1 MRARLLRP
9 ATGLAL
15 LSAAVLALSASAA
28 TPAPLTLTD
37 AKGDGNGVNDAGTG
51 LGLEG
56 APGPGSRAGVDVV
69 SLTLANTV
77 VGRGSKATCN
87 GFTATLELSGPPE
100 ASNTLYR
107 VQGTGALNSGRFWLR
122 HLNNP
127 VDGTRTTLQYESD
140 AVTTMPIAP
149 AKIDGNKIIFTVT
162 AKDIKATGEKAGFTY
177 NAPSVDIRASSGAV
191 FAPVWDQLL
200 NEEKSFKTC

>member
-1 MRARLLRP
+1 MRARLIRP
-9 ATGLAL
+9 AVALAAVT
-15 LSAAVLALSASAA
+15 AAVLATTATAA
-28 TPAPLTLTD
+28 PAGPLTLSD
-37 AKGDGNGVNDAGTG
+37 AKGDGNGVNDGGTG
-51 LGLEG
+51 AGLEG
-56 APGPGSRAGVDVV
+56 AAGPGSRAGVDIV

-77 VGRGSKATCN
+77 VGKGKKATCT

-107 VQGTGALNSGRFWLR
+107 VQGTGAVNDSRFWLR

-127 VDGTRTTLQYESD
+127 VDGTKTTLQFEG
-140 AVTTMPIAP
+140 ATLTTMDIAP
-149 AKIDGNKIIFTVT
+149 AKIDGNKIVFTVT

-177 NAPSVDIRASSGAV
+177 TAPAVDVRGSSGAA

-200 NEEKSFKTC
+200 NEDKSFKTC

>member
-1 MRARLLRP
+1 MRLARPVLGAAL
-9 ATGLAL
+9 AGALAL
-15 LSAAVLALSASAA
+15 AMSASASTA
-28 TPAPLTLTD
+28 GPLALTD
-37 AKGDGNGVNDAGTG
+37 AKGDGNGVNDGGTG
-51 LGLEG
+51 LGPEG
-56 APGPGSRAGVDVV
+56 APGPGSRAGVDIV

-77 VGRGSKATCN
+77 VGKGKKATCD

-107 VQGTGALNSGRFWLR
+107 VQGTGAVNSGRFWLR

-127 VDGTRTTLQYESD
+127 VDGTKTTLQHEGE
-140 AVTTMPIAP
+140 ALATIPIAP

-162 AKDIKATGEKAGFTY
+162 AKDIKATGEKAGFMY
-177 NAPSVDIRASSGAV
+177 AAPAVDVRGSSGAA